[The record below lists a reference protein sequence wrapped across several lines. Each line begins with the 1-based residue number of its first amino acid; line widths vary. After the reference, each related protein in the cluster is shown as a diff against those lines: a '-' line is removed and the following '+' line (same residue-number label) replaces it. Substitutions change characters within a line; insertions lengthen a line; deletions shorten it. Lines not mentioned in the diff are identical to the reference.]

1 VKIARE
7 VKDERSELAELKKYV
22 LLEQH
27 DRASWGRLLSGL
39 VARGKWEDAVKV
51 GESTIYVDLANPEV
65 HRLYARA
72 LAKTGRHVTA
82 IYEYNSAIIAGAP
95 PKMQVEI
102 YRELAKGYDKL
113 GQPKLAEQ
121 ARAFEKRVA
130 ARVPPPSRE

>member
-1 VKIARE
+1 
-7 VKDERSELAELKKYV
+7 V

-27 DRASWGRLLSGL
+27 DRAAWTRLLEGL
-39 VARGKWEDAVKV
+39 VARGRWEEAVKV
-51 GESTIYVDLANPEV
+51 GEGAIYVDLANPEV

-72 LAKTGRHVTA
+72 LANTGRHVSA
-82 IYEYNSAIIAGAP
+82 IYEYNSAIVAGAP
-95 PKMQVEI
+95 PAMQAEI

-130 ARVPPPSRE
+130 SRTPAKK